1 MHDSFLFSQSLKRIE
16 SSIKLCYNAK
26 DYTEIGGVNM
36 KSQNVYIGNSSCNG
50 IYHYK
55 LMNGSL
61 IALGDLCDIEKC
73 TYLCKK
79 DNMIYGVIENVE
91 GEIFS
96 YNIDSE
102 EIKKI
107 KTKRSCPCHISISDD
122 GKYLF
127 VSHYKDGFKQ
137 IYDVK
142 ANGTIGKIIFENVQ
156 DKNKSHTHFMKEYNK
171 KLFCVDLGTNCIEEY
186 DIRHKINIISKI
198 NLGEN
203 IQPRHLCFYK
213 DYIFVITEKS
223 CKLYTLKY
231 ENNSLNIIG
240 ESALL
245 PEEKEKNDTYTGC
258 AIDISKDGK
267 FVYSTIREHNS
278 ISVFKNIN
286 GVLKFVQNISSNGE
300 LPWDIKVDKDDKF
313 VIVANASSD
322 NVCIYERN
330 KFNGKIRFLHESC
343 MNAPS
348 CILID

>member
-1 MHDSFLFSQSLKRIE
+1 
-16 SSIKLCYNAK
+16 
-26 DYTEIGGVNM
+26 M

-61 IALGDLCDIEKC
+61 VALGNLCDIEKC

-79 DNMIYGVIENVE
+79 DSMIYGVIENVE

-96 YNIDSE
+96 YNIESE
-102 EIKKI
+102 EIKRI
-107 KTKRSCPCHISISDD
+107 KTNKSCPCHISISDD
-122 GKYLF
+122 KKYLF
-127 VSHYKDGFKQ
+127 VSHYKDGYKQ
-137 IYDVK
+137 IYEVK
-142 ANGTIGKIIFENVQ
+142 ADGMIGKLIFEEVQ
-156 DKNKSHTHFMKEYNK
+156 DEEKSHTHFMKEYNK
-171 KLFCVDLGTNCIEEY
+171 NLYAVDLGTNRIEVY
-186 DIRHKINIISKI
+186 DIKHKIKSISKI
-198 NLGEN
+198 DFEEN

-223 CKLYTLKY
+223 CKLYTLKF
-231 ENNSLNIIG
+231 ENNSLTIID
-240 ESALL
+240 ERNLL
-245 PEEKEKNDTYTGC
+245 PEEAEKNDTYTGC

-267 FVYSTIREHNS
+267 YIYATIREHNS
-278 ISVFKNIN
+278 ISVFKNTN
-286 GVLKFVQNISSNGE
+286 GILKHIQNISSNGE

-330 KFNGKIRFLHESC
+330 KFSGKIKFMYESC